1 MISQFYFLYLAT
13 KQPFMKY
20 KKRNS
25 SYLSSSYCGRNTF
38 ILSAA
43 ILFLIIPSCSSL
55 SKNQIKTVE
64 TFAASCDSFT
74 AYPSMLFREMSVL
87 RVERGIYFASTLTT
101 PDLRLGELNEIYYES
116 GKDTALAKKLDL
128 SMKILQRY
136 SHALKS
142 LSHQNRVNDA
152 GREFRSLGRSLDSL
166 VYTFNGLKLIKPLPT
181 SLLGLSGRII
191 GYGAELILSNS
202 RSKAL
207 RIYITEGDTLV
218 SSLCDNLSSL
228 LTGPEVKAIIENEQQ
243 GLKANYLSYL
253 RSKGSDAE
261 ISEDRRYISM
271 LEKAYK
277 IDKIRKGSSSAVN
290 ALRRAHNK
298 LAKDVTRKK
307 KFTEIYDEITAFNQ
321 EVEKLAKATKT
332 KLSAL

>member
-1 MISQFYFLYLAT
+1 
-13 KQPFMKY
+13 MKNQ
-20 KKRNS
+20 KRNL
-25 SYLSSSYCGRNTF
+25 SYVTNSRCGRKT
-38 ILSAA
+38 IVLSAA
-43 ILFLIIPSCSSL
+43 ILFLAISSCSSL

-74 AYPSMLFREMSVL
+74 AYPSLLFREMSVL
-87 RVERGIYFASTLTT
+87 RVERGIYFASSLKT
-101 PDLRLGELNEIYYES
+101 PELRLGELNEIYNES

-136 SHALKS
+136 SRALKS

-166 VYTFNGLKLIKPLPT
+166 VYTFNGLELIKPLPT
-181 SLLGLSGRII
+181 TLLGLSGRII
-191 GYGAELILSNS
+191 GYGTELIVSSS

-207 RIYITEGDTLV
+207 RIYITEGDSLV

-228 LTGPEVKAIIENEQQ
+228 FTGPDVKALIENEQQ
-243 GLKANYLSYL
+243 GLKANYLSFL
-253 RSKGSDAE
+253 HSKGSDAE
-261 ISEDRRYISM
+261 ISEDRRYVSL
-271 LEKAYK
+271 LEKADN
-277 IDKIRKGSSSAVN
+277 IDKLRRGSSSAVN

-307 KFTEIYDEITAFNQ
+307 KFAEIYDEISAFNL
-321 EVEKLAKATKT
+321 EVEKLAKAAKS
-332 KLSAL
+332 KLSDL

>member
-1 MISQFYFLYLAT
+1 
-13 KQPFMKY
+13 MKN

-25 SYLSSSYCGRNTF
+25 SDLTNLYCGRKIVF
-38 ILSAA
+38 LSAA
-43 ILFLIIPSCSSL
+43 ILFLVISSCSSL
-55 SKNQIKTVE
+55 SKNQIKTVD

-74 AYPSMLFREMSVL
+74 AYPSLLFREMSAL
-87 RVERGIYFASTLTT
+87 RVERGIYFASSLTT
-101 PDLRLGELNEIYYES
+101 PELRLGELNEIYDES

-136 SHALKS
+136 SRALKS

-166 VYTFNGLKLIKPLPT
+166 VFTFNGLELIKPLPAT
-181 SLLGLSGRII
+181 LLGLSGRVI
-191 GYGAELILSNS
+191 GFGAELILSNS

-207 RIYITEGDTLV
+207 RIYITEGDSLV

-228 LTGPEVKAIIENEQQ
+228 LAGPEVEALIENEQQ

-261 ISEDRRYISM
+261 ISEDRRYISL
-271 LEKAYK
+271 LEKADSIEK
-277 IDKIRKGSSSAVN
+277 LRRGSSSAVN

-298 LAKDVTRKK
+298 LANDVIRKK
-307 KFTEIYDEITAFNQ
+307 KFSEIYNEITVFNQ
-321 EVEKLAKATKT
+321 EVEKLAKAAKS